1 MTALRNS
8 LETFRKVNQAMKI
21 VREINICNQ
30 VSRLE
35 LNVRVTVI
43 IAIKLCYFFFLL
55 GYIKWPLDGLGRR
68 RSSSRFLKIS

>member
-43 IAIKLCYFFFLL
+43 IAIKLCYFFF
-55 GYIKWPLDGLGRR
+55 
-68 RSSSRFLKIS
+68 F